1 MSDITDHPGRELL
14 MRENMKGRKVFTA
27 DEVAQIK
34 QLLREK
40 ARADATT
47 QKTIRGKIRKL
58 GFYIEDFAL
67 DWSGFRAVDFQRLI
81 DNGEITVE
89 G

>member
-1 MSDITDHPGRELL
+1 
-14 MRENMKGRKVFTA
+14 MKGRKKFSA
-27 DEVAQIK
+27 EEVAQIK

-40 ARADATT
+40 TRADATT
-47 QKTIRGKIRKL
+47 QKFIRGKIRKL

-67 DWSGFRAVDFQRLI
+67 DWSGFRARDFQRLI
-81 DNGEITVE
+81 DNSEIVVE